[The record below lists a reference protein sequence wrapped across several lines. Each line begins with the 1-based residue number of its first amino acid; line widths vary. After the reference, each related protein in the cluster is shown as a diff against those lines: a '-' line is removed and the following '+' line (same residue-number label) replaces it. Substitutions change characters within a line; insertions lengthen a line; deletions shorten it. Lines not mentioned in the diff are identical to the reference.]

1 MTEAEFQRQV
11 VQLAKMGG
19 WLVMHTRPAINK
31 SGKWSTP
38 IQGHRGFPDLC
49 MTHATRGTIF
59 AELKAEKGR
68 VSEEQK
74 AWIDALKESG
84 EEVHLWRPSQIDEI
98 VERLLG
104 NA

>member
-1 MTEAEFQRQV
+1 MTEAEFQKQV
-11 VQLAKMGG
+11 VQIAKMLD

-38 IQGHRGFPDLC
+38 IQGHKGFPDLC
-49 MTHATRGTIF
+49 LAHASRGTLF

-68 VSEEQK
+68 VSPEQ
-74 AWIDALKESG
+74 ALWIDTLRASG
-84 EEVHLWRPSQIDEI
+84 QEVHLWRPSQLQEI
-98 VERLLG
+98 TERLSR